1 MPKTHDL
8 VLFGATGVTGRQMC
22 KHLIAHAPGSARWA
36 VAGRSAAKLEAL
48 LDDLAPD
55 GPAPEI
61 LIADS
66 SDPDSIEAMIRNTR
80 VLLHAAGPYAVHGE
94 TFFRACIES
103 GTDYVDIGGE
113 TFFLQRMIDGYHAQA
128 ERVGVKLIPVAGYE
142 ALPFDLAA
150 LLAVRTLRERY
161 DSDCRE
167 VKIVATFE
175 TRGGFSSDDGLSG
188 GSVGTIKN
196 ILALDDVGVFN
207 DPACLLP
214 ESARTEDVRRRNAI
228 TLRPR
233 FDSDVNAVTGP
244 LVPAPFLNVPVVL
257 RSAYLYSEAGEPY
270 GPAFR
275 YREATSLRSI
285 TSWRPLQWLGASALG
300 ATYFGLSGLFRRELR
315 FVRPAVK
322 SALDLV
328 GPAPGQGPSDASL
341 DGTDYRLDIFALSES
356 DEIVRGTLHGRGH
369 PGYKSTATM
378 AAEAGLALALDR
390 DRLPAFTGIVTP
402 ATGLGLAIRA
412 RLKTAGIEM
421 AVD

>member
-214 ESARTEDVRRRNAI
+214 ESARTEDV
-228 TLRPR
+228 
-233 FDSDVNAVTGP
+233 
-244 LVPAPFLNVPVVL
+244 LNVPVVL